1 MVRHVGALSA
11 WTAWLPLFP
20 VPGGVPFSF
29 AMVLLYYM
37 FPYKSIDRT
46 TKYVPI
52 YLLLFYMDT
61 YRQECYNKD
70 TMERVYLI
78 LGHSQEVSN
87 MSVSEAQKKASI
99 KYLEKLDEIR
109 IRMPKGEKKN
119 IKEAASAAGES
130 MNQYIIN
137 AVDQR
142 MERDKEGGE
151 QNE

>member
-20 VPGGVPFSF
+20 TPGGVPFSL
-29 AMVLLYYM
+29 AMALLYYM
-37 FPYKSIDRT
+37 FPYRSIDRT

-61 YRQECYNKD
+61 YRQEWYNKGI
-70 TMERVYLI
+70 MERVCLI
-78 LGHSQEVSN
+78 LGHSREVSN

>member
-1 MVRHVGALSA
+1 
-11 WTAWLPLFP
+11 
-20 VPGGVPFSF
+20 
-29 AMVLLYYM
+29 MVLLY
-37 FPYKSIDRT
+37 
-46 TKYVPI
+46 
-52 YLLLFYMDT
+52 
-61 YRQECYNKD
+61 
-70 TMERVYLI
+70 
-78 LGHSQEVSN
+78 VSN

-142 MERDKEGGE
+142 MEREKEGGE

>member
-20 VPGGVPFSF
+20 APGGVLFSL

-70 TMERVYLI
+70 TMERMHLI

-142 MERDKEGGE
+142 MEREKEGGE

>member
-20 VPGGVPFSF
+20 APGGILFSL

-61 YRQECYNKD
+61 YRQEWYNKD
-70 TMERVYLI
+70 TMERVCLI

-142 MERDKEGGE
+142 MEREKEGGE

>member
-1 MVRHVGALSA
+1 
-11 WTAWLPLFP
+11 
-20 VPGGVPFSF
+20 
-29 AMVLLYYM
+29 
-37 FPYKSIDRT
+37 
-46 TKYVPI
+46 
-52 YLLLFYMDT
+52 
-61 YRQECYNKD
+61 
-70 TMERVYLI
+70 
-78 LGHSQEVSN
+78 